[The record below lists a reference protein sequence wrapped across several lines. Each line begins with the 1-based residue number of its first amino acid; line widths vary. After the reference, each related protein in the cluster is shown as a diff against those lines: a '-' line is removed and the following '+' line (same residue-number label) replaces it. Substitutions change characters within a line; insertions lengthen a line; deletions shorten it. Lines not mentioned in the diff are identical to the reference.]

1 MVPLRRRRLLQVAT
15 AATAGLAGCN
25 GLESTS
31 GDEEPEDSEDPPVSP
46 GSASD
51 PSFGLLRASGTRYLA
66 WFSEERPTPTRGDS
80 LGYDRTAVIDSDER
94 ADAMRLAE
102 VDGAAEVRRFVAETD
117 FSESA
122 VYVDQVAIADC
133 RRAQLC
139 EISWRSDGIDVEYGT
154 RSLPYDVA
162 CEADATQTEARFVRL
177 PAPLSRD
184 EIREYSASLS
194 GGPCRDGGT
203 APTAGR
209 TRTQNRT
216 DTPDATNATPG
227 EGGR

>member
-25 GLESTS
+25 GLESTT
-31 GDEEPEDSEDPPVSP
+31 GDEDPEETEGPPVSP
-46 GSASD
+46 GSDPD
-51 PSFGLLRASGTRYLA
+51 PSFALLRSSGTRYLA

-80 LGYDRTAVIDSDER
+80 LGYDRTALIDSDER
-94 ADAMRLAE
+94 AEAMRLAE
-102 VDGAAEVRRFVAETD
+102 VDGASEVRQFVAETD

-122 VYVDQVAIADC
+122 VYVDQVVIDDC

-139 EISWRSDGIDVEYGT
+139 EISWREDGVDVEYGT
-154 RSLPYDVA
+154 RTIPYDVA
-162 CEADATQTEARFVRL
+162 CEADGKQTEARFVRV

-184 EIREYSASLS
+184 EIHEYSASLS

-203 APTAGR
+203 PPIAGR
-209 TRTQNRT
+209 TQTASRTE
-216 DTPDATNATPG
+216 TPDATSETTE